1 MKESGSDIG
10 YIADCVTRTPGDFTV
25 LAGSAT
31 TFFHALCTGC
41 DGGVLAL
48 ASLFPSELASMRDA
62 ACEPG
67 ELDEARDLQRRLT
80 PIARSIGGTYGVAGL
95 KAALD
100 LMGFAGG
107 PPRPPLRP
115 ASPAVVDII
124 RTQLEAL
131 GALSLAS
138 STVPSRH

>member
-1 MKESGSDIG
+1 VAG
-10 YIADCVTRTPGDFTV
+10 TPDDFTM

-31 TFFHALCTGC
+31 TFFHALCAGC

-48 ASLFPSELASMRDA
+48 ASLFPADLVRMRDWVQA
-62 ACEPG
+62 G
-67 ELDEARDLQRRLT
+67 KLGEARELQRRLT
-80 PIARSIGGTYGVAGL
+80 PIGRSIGGIYGVAGL

-100 LMGFAGG
+100 LLGYAGG

-115 ASPAVVDII
+115 ASPAAIDII

-131 GALSLAS
+131 GALSLVS
-138 STVPSRH
+138 STPLSRH

>member
-1 MKESGSDIG
+1 M
-10 YIADCVTRTPGDFTV
+10 

-31 TFFHALCTGC
+31 TFFHALCAGC

-48 ASLFPSELASMRDA
+48 ASLFPDELRPACRRLRA
-62 ACEPG
+62 AG
-67 ELDEARDLQRRLT
+67 QLDEARALQRRLT

-100 LMGFAGG
+100 LLGFAGG

-115 ASPAVVDII
+115 APPAVVDII
-124 RTQLEAL
+124 RTPAR
-131 GALSLAS
+131 GARRLAAAS
-138 STVPSRH
+138 STALSRH